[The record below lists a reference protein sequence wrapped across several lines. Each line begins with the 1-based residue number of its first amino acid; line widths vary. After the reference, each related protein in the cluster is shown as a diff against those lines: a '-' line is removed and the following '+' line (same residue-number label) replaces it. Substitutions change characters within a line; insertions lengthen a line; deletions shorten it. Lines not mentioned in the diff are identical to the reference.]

1 MPRLDTLS
9 EVERK
14 MLQFFPCVEFETTP
28 WAPLR
33 KDLSQ
38 SKMALVSTAGLHLR
52 GDKPF
57 VNDLQGG
64 DPSYRVI
71 PSSAS
76 STDILQSHISISFD
90 HTAFYRDINIAFPI
104 DRARE
109 LVERGVIGSV
119 SENYYSFMGGLGDLR
134 RVIEDTG
141 PRAAQC
147 LNEEGVDLVF
157 LVPI

>member
-1 MPRLDTLS
+1 MPNLETLS

-14 MLQFFPCVEFETTP
+14 YLQFFPCMEFDSTP
-28 WAPLR
+28 WAPLD
-33 KDLSQ
+33 KELSQ

-57 VNDLQGG
+57 VRDHESG
-64 DPSYRVI
+64 DTSYRVI
-71 PSSAS
+71 PSFAS
-76 STDILQSHISISFD
+76 SAEILQSHTSIGFD

-109 LVERGVIGSV
+109 LAARGIIGEV
-119 SENYYSFMGGLGDLR
+119 SQNYYSFMGGLRDLR
-134 RVIEDTG
+134 PVIENTG
-141 PRAAQC
+141 PQVAERLKQ
-147 LNEEGVDLVF
+147 EGVDLVF

>member
-1 MPRLDTLS
+1 MPNLETLS

-14 MLQFFPCVEFETTP
+14 YLQFFPCMEFDSTP
-28 WAPLR
+28 WAPLD
-33 KDLSQ
+33 KELSQ

-57 VNDLQGG
+57 VRDHESG
-64 DPSYRVI
+64 DISYRVI
-71 PSSAS
+71 PSFAS
-76 STDILQSHISISFD
+76 SAEILQSHTSIGFD

-109 LVERGVIGSV
+109 LAARGIIGEV
-119 SENYYSFMGGLGDLR
+119 SQNYYSFMGGLRDLR
-134 RVIEDTG
+134 PVIENTG
-141 PRAAQC
+141 PQVAERLKQ
-147 LNEEGVDLVF
+147 EGVDLVF